1 MITEADDTH
10 SHRASRKFSL
20 LIRTTNLYTRCHLH
34 VRASSSSRSKN
45 LLLLQKKKEKKKLR
59 ARLPNFLTTHCF
71 FFTVPDAIFPAFTG
85 FHGSTVPG
93 SRGSR
98 DGSRAHPPTITRTSP
113 GGHWTRPGRGQRAS
127 TGRCRRRCRPREAAW
142 GAGS

>member
-45 LLLLQKKKEKKKLR
+45 LLLLQKKRKKKTSGPPPQ
-59 ARLPNFLTTHCF
+59 LPNDPLMF